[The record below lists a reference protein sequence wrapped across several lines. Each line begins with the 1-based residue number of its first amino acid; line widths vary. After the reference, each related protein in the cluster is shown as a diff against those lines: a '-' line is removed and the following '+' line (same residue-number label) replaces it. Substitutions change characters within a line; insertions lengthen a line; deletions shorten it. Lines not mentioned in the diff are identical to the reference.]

1 MKYLAMAGN
10 SAKEIDDMIKGA
22 AFVAGATGMELGGKG
37 GTADLITNIMRTFK
51 IEASEAAG
59 VVGDQLTKAALSSN
73 ISMMD
78 LAESI
83 KYAAADM
90 VTLKQELPQVA
101 AMIGTLGNAG
111 IQGSMAGTAL
121 SNMVRYLNKSIS
133 QPSFK
138 GGKALARLG

>member
-1 MKYLAMAGN
+1 
-10 SAKEIDDMIKGA
+10 
-22 AFVAGATGMELGGKG
+22 
-37 GTADLITNIMRTFK
+37 
-51 IEASEAAG
+51 
-59 VVGDQLTKAALSSN
+59 
-73 ISMMD
+73 
-78 LAESI
+78 
-83 KYAAADM
+83 ADM

-138 GGKALARLG
+138 GGKALARLGLSKQDFVDAKGDLLDFSIILEKLQKATANLTSTEQNAVFLDIFGVRGNRAAVALMR